1 MFRRLITTTAIAA
14 VLSLSTFAVPALAQ
28 QPKVGTIER
37 IAAWSSFDWA
47 FRSEAERTAFAAT
60 GAAKKAPLAGV
71 KVGRDNELYVSVPRW
86 LDKNVPSTLN
96 KVVNVGGKSVLEPFP
111 SWEANKLGDMAAL
124 QNVVGFGFDS
134 KNRIYAVDMGGG
146 VAGVEA
152 VADGA
157 QKLVVIDV
165 AGKRIERSYPISD
178 TIADRSKSFLNDV
191 ALDEANGF
199 AYISDSGVKSGPD
212 NQTGIII
219 VRLSDGAMRRVLA
232 NHVSTKNNR
241 AVQLTV
247 AGDAVFPGNPLQVG
261 INGIAASRDG
271 QWVYWSQTTGL
282 DFHRIPAALLRDFAK
297 SETDI
302 AAGVEK
308 LGSPG
313 GNSDGI
319 AIDAMG
325 KVYITDLTNSR
336 IVTFDPVTKT
346 FATLAQAADMV
357 WPDTLAWGAD
367 GWLYVAVNQLYRAFG
382 GKLDYAPG
390 QANFQIMRIQTGAIP
405 ATVPVN

>member
-1 MFRRLITTTAIAA
+1 MFRRFIASTAIVACLA
-14 VLSLSTFAVPALAQ
+14 MPAFAQ

-37 IAAWSSFDWA
+37 IAPWSSFDWA
-47 FRSEAERTAFAAT
+47 FRSEADPAAFAAT

-71 KVGRDNELYVSVPRW
+71 KVGRENELYVSVPRW
-86 LDKNVPSTLN
+86 LDRNIPATLN
-96 KVVNVGGKSVLEPFP
+96 KVVNIGGKSVLEPFP
-111 SWEANKLGDMAAL
+111 SWDANKLGDAAAL
-124 QNVVGFGFDS
+124 QNVVGFDS

-146 VAGVEA
+146 VAGVDT
-152 VADGA
+152 VRDGA

-165 AGKRIERSYPISD
+165 ASKRIERSYPISD
-178 TIADRSKSFLNDV
+178 AIADRGKSFLNDV

-219 VRLSDGAMRRVLA
+219 VRLADGTMRRVLA

-241 AVQLTV
+241 GVQLTV

-282 DFHRIPAALLRDFAK
+282 DFHRIPAAILRDFAK
-297 SETDI
+297 TDTNI

-308 LGSPG
+308 LGSFG

-319 AIDAMG
+319 AIDAAG

-336 IVTFDPVTKT
+336 IVTFDPATKA
-346 FATLAQAADMV
+346 FATLAQAPDMV

-390 QANFQIMRIQTGAIP
+390 QVNFQIMRIQTGAMP
-405 ATVPVN
+405 ASVPAN

>member
-1 MFRRLITTTAIAA
+1 MLRRFSTSTAIAC
-14 VLSLSTFAVPALAQ
+14 VLSLPTLAAPALAQ

-37 IAAWSSFDWA
+37 IAAWSSLDWT
-47 FRSEAERTAFAAT
+47 FRSEADRAAFAAT

-86 LDKNVPSTLN
+86 LDRNVPSTLN

-111 SWEANKLGDMAAL
+111 SWDANKLGDMAAL

-134 KNRIYAVDMGGG
+134 RNRIYAVDMGGG
-146 VAGVEA
+146 IADANA

-165 AGKRIERSYPISD
+165 ASKRIERSYPISD
-178 TIADRSKSFLNDV
+178 AIADRNKSFLNDV

-212 NQTGIII
+212 NQTGIIV

-241 AVQLTV
+241 NVQLTV

-282 DFHRIPAALLRDFAK
+282 DFHRIPAALLRDFTK
-297 SETDI
+297 SDADI

-308 LGSPG
+308 LGSFG

-319 AIDAMG
+319 AIDAAG

-336 IVTFDPVTKT
+336 IVTFDPTTKAFT
-346 FATLAQAADMV
+346 ELAKAPDMV

-390 QANFQIMRIQTGAIP
+390 KVNFQIMRIQTGAVP
-405 ATVPVN
+405 ASVPAN